1 MGREVKNGTAEG
13 NKKRRS
19 VRMKI
24 DEFVYRLCTEN
35 RNFASLAT
43 LMPDGSPQVSATWV
57 DSDGEYILIN
67 TADGRVKAEN
77 MKRDP
82 RVAVSI
88 TDSGNPYRQAMI
100 MGRVAEHT
108 YESAEIHINR
118 MAKKYLKLDTYPRTD
133 KNEKRV
139 IFRIK
144 PEKIY
149 KLT

>member
-1 MGREVKNGTAEG
+1 
-13 NKKRRS
+13 
-19 VRMKI
+19 MKI
-24 DEFVYRLCTEN
+24 DEFVYKLCTEG

-43 LMPDGSPQVSATWV
+43 LMPDGSPQVSVTWV

-67 TADGRVKAEN
+67 TADGRVKTEN
-77 MKRDP
+77 MRRDP

-88 TDSGNPYRQAMI
+88 MDSGNPYRQAMI
-100 MGRVAEHT
+100 MGSVEGDT
-108 YESAEIHINR
+108 YEGAEEHINR
-118 MAKKYLKLDTYPRTD
+118 MARKYLKLETYPRTR

-144 PEKIY
+144 PEKVY